1 MPSTSTFEGMGMGIF
16 ITFVWNTG
24 VHKLAVAINMF
35 SFLSLPLILV
45 GNNKEILNVDSL
57 AQLWYGM

>member
-1 MPSTSTFEGMGMGIF
+1 MGMGIF

>member
-45 GNNKEILNVDSL
+45 GKKILNVDSL